1 MKTFLKSVFAF
12 LPVLVLTGTLYAMAE
27 SCPKDCVITCENCGS
42 IEVNHTHMDDNMVFY
57 FCRDCKHQNTIPNP
71 NN

>member
-42 IEVNHTHMDDNMVFY
+42 IEVNHTHTDDNGFLFLQGLQTSKY
-57 FCRDCKHQNTIPNP
+57 YSQSK
-71 NN
+71 